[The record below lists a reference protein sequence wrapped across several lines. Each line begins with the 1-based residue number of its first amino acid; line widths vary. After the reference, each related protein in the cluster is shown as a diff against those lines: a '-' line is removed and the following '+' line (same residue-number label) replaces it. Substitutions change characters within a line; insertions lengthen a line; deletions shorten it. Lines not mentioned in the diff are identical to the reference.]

1 MIRRMLFSAAAT
13 LAVLALLEVVLVLLD
28 RPRDP
33 LYAGDPGH
41 FWQLRPGLDI
51 ELTHQEE
58 GWIFSVQ
65 TSAEGLR
72 DEGIPDSP
80 WILAL
85 GDSTTFGWGVE
96 AEETWPEQLEER
108 LSMPVVNAGVPGH
121 STHQGLDFAPPLLA
135 REPELVLFSWLL
147 RDAELASR
155 PDSEA
160 RAAVFPRNTHLY
172 ALLKGH
178 LPVRSGPASIPR
190 VSPGDFAANLQ
201 SLATVAAQHR
211 VDAMVLAFPMV
222 DPPLAHLSVL
232 ATVGLGVLS
241 PELPREA
248 FFSADPL
255 HLNAEGHQLLAA
267 ALEGPIRQR
276 LAAE

>member
-1 MIRRMLFSAAAT
+1 MIRRMLFSALAT
-13 LAVLALLEVVLVLLD
+13 LAGLALLEVVLVLLD
-28 RPRDP
+28 HPRDP
-33 LYAGDPGH
+33 LYEGDPGH
-41 FWQLRPGLDI
+41 FWQLRPDLDI
-51 ELTHQEE
+51 EVEHKEE
-58 GWIFSVQ
+58 SWVFSVQ

-72 DEGIPDSP
+72 DEGIPGSP

-96 AEETWPEQLEER
+96 AEETWPEQLEDR

-121 STHQGLDFAPPLLA
+121 STHQGLQFSPPLLA
-135 REPELVLFSWLL
+135 RGPELVLFSWLL

-155 PDSEA
+155 PDRGA
-160 RAAVFPRNTHLY
+160 QPAAFPRNTRLY
-172 ALLKGH
+172 ALLKG
-178 LPVRSGPASIPR
+178 LMPVRPVNASMPR
-190 VSPGDFAANLQ
+190 VSPEDFAANLQ
-201 SLATVAAQHR
+201 TLAAVAGQHQ
-211 VDAMVLAFPMV
+211 VDAVVLAFPMV
-222 DPPLAHLSVL
+222 NPPMEHLGVL
-232 ATVGLGVLS
+232 GDVGLGVLS

-248 FFSADPL
+248 FFEFDPL